1 MSEVTHSALKLKP
14 FIGYK
19 ATNAFF
25 QGVWGTA
32 YVGLMTPLAPELF
45 SAGGIGF
52 SFGTWLVALGYSKLF
67 NLSAF
72 FRISLGVEIVALL
85 SVLAILFYPAGFTL
99 AATVYLGFQ
108 LALIFGNYLG
118 RLETLVVAR
127 DNLKHLDIGKSIGA
141 LLGLAF
147 AAAFYQ
153 FARQW
158 LNTDDSMRLVQLI
171 HYPLLVVQTANV
183 GLLLISFDRSRFH
196 EAL

>member
-1 MSEVTHSALKLKP
+1 MSEATHSALRLKP

-32 YVGLMTPLAPELF
+32 YVGLMTPLPPDIF

-52 SFGTWLVALGYSKLF
+52 SLGTWVVALGYSRLF

-72 FRISLGVEIVALL
+72 FHISLGVEIIALV
-85 SVLAILFYPAGFTL
+85 SVLAILIYPAGFGL
-99 AATVYLGFQ
+99 AAGIYLGFQ
-108 LALIFGNYLG
+108 LALIFGSYLG
-118 RLETLVVAR
+118 RLETLVVAK
-127 DNLKHLDIGKSIGA
+127 DKLKHLDIGKSVGA

-153 FARQW
+153 FARHW
-158 LNTDDSMRLVQLI
+158 LNIENSSTLVHFI
-171 HYPLLVVQTANV
+171 HYPLLIVQTINV
-183 GLLLISFDRSRFH
+183 GLLLFSFDRSRFNVT
-196 EAL
+196 L